1 MLNVAIERALEEQ
14 PAVPAMLFI
23 SEIRSE
29 ITTTPASAFV
39 TEGEAGVAVVLLSAP
54 AIANIC
60 TPANNTRA
68 TSNRIQLNFPSILMA
83 MVSLRSANSGSSDS
97 TCEVSGLYFSSERGN
112 HGPMK
117 NACLRSMRFLLLGS
131 LFVLSFAA
139 LSSTNKVQA
148 STGKLGNEFDYFSDA
163 TLTHQV
169 GFVIF
174 CRNGQVIRS
183 GQMTQFVKVQP
194 AGC

>member
-1 MLNVAIERALEEQ
+1 
-14 PAVPAMLFI
+14 
-23 SEIRSE
+23 
-29 ITTTPASAFV
+29 
-39 TEGEAGVAVVLLSAP
+39 
-54 AIANIC
+54 
-60 TPANNTRA
+60 
-68 TSNRIQLNFPSILMA
+68 
-83 MVSLRSANSGSSDS
+83 
-97 TCEVSGLYFSSERGN
+97 
-112 HGPMK
+112 MK
-117 NACLRSMRFLLLGS
+117 NACLRSLRFVLLGS

-139 LSSTNKVQA
+139 LSSTNNVQA

-174 CRNGQVIRS
+174 CRSGQVIRS